1 MAIGTLKKLVDWL
14 NGDDDSNNVSS
25 SPHSVSPRIKIKVFN
40 KRLARMISKME
51 IQEARNKKKA
61 QEALN
66 NGDKTGAR
74 IYMKNSLQYRKWAH
88 ATEKFKMRMEGVEM
102 KLDQAKMISDF
113 SGVAQDI
120 VGTLR
125 GLQQQV
131 KMPEVSKMLSQ
142 LDMGFG
148 KIDAVLSETSSQLEL
163 SDDASST
170 AVSEKEVDEALEEVD
185 LELSANSLTALP
197 EVPQMQEKD
206 VSIEDLEQE
215 IKKLKEKNKI

>member
-1 MAIGTLKKLVDWL
+1 MVIGTLKKLVDWL
-14 NGDDDSNNVSS
+14 NGDDDNRSARSS
-25 SPHSVSPRIKIKVFN
+25 TSSASPRIKIKVFN

-51 IQEARNKKKA
+51 IQEARNRKKA
-61 QEALN
+61 QEALT

-74 IYMKNSLQYRKWAH
+74 IYMKNSLQYRKWAL
-88 ATEKFKMRMEGVEM
+88 ATEKFKMQMEGVEM

-120 VGTLR
+120 VATLK

-148 KIDAVLSETSSQLEL
+148 KIDAVLSETSDQLEITE
-163 SDDASST
+163 DASST
-170 AVSEKEVDEALEEVD
+170 AVSDKEVDEALSEVD
-185 LELSANSLTALP
+185 LELSADSLTALP
-197 EVPQMQEKD
+197 EVPQMLDSE
-206 VSIEDLEQE
+206 VNIEDLEQE
-215 IKKLKEKNKI
+215 IKKLKEKNRI